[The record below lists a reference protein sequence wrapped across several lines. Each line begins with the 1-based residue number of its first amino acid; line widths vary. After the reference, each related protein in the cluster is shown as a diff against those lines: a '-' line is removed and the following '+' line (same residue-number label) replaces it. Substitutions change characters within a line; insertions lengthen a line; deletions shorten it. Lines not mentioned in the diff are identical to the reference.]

1 MVARSPVSA
10 NRAIVHKVKVNLG
23 VKRKAANGLGMVRG
37 SAQAFRHDVPDITM
51 AIDIMLVAEDDMV
64 EINETS
70 ALSGPHVHR
79 LQQRFRQAVS
89 VGDTNDGSHDIHF
102 SRRRNFE
109 TNCFTTVDAGNTMG
123 GSGEAICG
131 LSN

>member
-1 MVARSPVSA
+1 MIVARSPVSA
-10 NRAIVHKVKVNLG
+10 KRAIVHKVKVNLG
-23 VKRKAANGLGMVRG
+23 VTGRAANGLGMVRG
-37 SAQAFRHDVPDITM
+37 SVQAFRHDVPDITM

-70 ALSGPHVHR
+70 ALSGPHVHW

-102 SRRRNFE
+102 S
-109 TNCFTTVDAGNTMG
+109 M
-123 GSGEAICG
+123 
-131 LSN
+131 

>member
-1 MVARSPVSA
+1 
-10 NRAIVHKVKVNLG
+10 
-23 VKRKAANGLGMVRG
+23 
-37 SAQAFRHDVPDITM
+37 M

-70 ALSGPHVHR
+70 ALSGPHVHW

-102 SRRRNFE
+102 SRRRNLE